1 MDFFYQLW
9 FFRVKL
15 DCRKLLQEESLVN
28 LLWLYH
34 AAQWRSPSLFF
45 HLSAQIVVLWK
56 KKLIEIKSI
65 TISLISIFKRHTNIT
80 TSISEW

>member
-45 HLSAQIVVLWK
+45 HLSAQIVCFMEKETYRNQVDNNFSNFYL
-56 KKLIEIKSI
+56 
-65 TISLISIFKRHTNIT
+65 
-80 TSISEW
+80 